1 MLYSMTFNAHDDGY
15 VGKAFECALKTLLE
29 RKNANRVSPAGKTDF
44 VYNRRYY
51 EVKQNGGVAQYDANK
66 KAFSGSR
73 RIIYATH
80 IVNTVTDNGNGTI
93 TVTLDLEQ
101 TEFFVLDREV
111 FTAYLESTNGIK
123 VNSSR
128 GTMNIQTMYNY
139 TKNAY
144 HGARGKKLEKWA
156 RENAL
161 QDEILDILF
170 DRIYGED

>member
-51 EVKQNGGVAQYDANK
+51 EVKQNGGVAQYDMTK
-66 KAFSGSR
+66 KTFSGSR

-93 TVTLDLEQ
+93 TVTLDLGQ

-123 VNSSR
+123 VNASR

-144 HGARGKKLEKWA
+144 HGARGKKLEAWA
-156 RENAL
+156 RENGL
-161 QDEILDILF
+161 EDDILDILF
-170 DRIYGED
+170 DKIYGED